1 MNRSELFPATISTCG
16 CTRRT
21 ATGSG
26 LRYYRLL
33 ARPLASRV
41 EYSVYVYRIY
51 STRRPH
57 KGRCHGPRLS
67 IALYAWV
74 PGLATRVRCRQ
85 ARFYLLTYLLATSSS
100 SAAG

>member
-41 EYSVYVYRIY
+41 DV
-51 STRRPH
+51 
-57 KGRCHGPRLS
+57 
-67 IALYAWV
+67 
-74 PGLATRVRCRQ
+74 
-85 ARFYLLTYLLATSSS
+85 
-100 SAAG
+100 